1 MPQKRNSNTTTT
13 IPKRGKKKEVF
24 PETVTDNTELAI
36 NEILKDG
43 NNQQSKSTSTK
54 RGCNK
59 KETVASCKRIKNHH
73 LHMIRPHKF
82 NFSVHF
88 TRPGHFFKF
97 Q

>member
-59 KETVASCKRIKNHH
+59 KETVAS
-73 LHMIRPHKF
+73 F
-82 NFSVHF
+82 Y
-88 TRPGHFFKF
+88 
-97 Q
+97 